1 MIVTVSI
8 QNDAGRV
15 RVGLQQCRCAYV
27 NYLSISMQAPAHV
40 ITLWANNISQREKY
54 TAVRTRMMP

>member
-27 NYLSISMQAPAHV
+27 NYLSISMQAPV
-40 ITLWANNISQREKY
+40 IILWANIFRKGKSTLQY
-54 TAVRTRMMP
+54 VHV